1 MLRTFSL
8 IRLVADYLK
17 GKRGP
22 RADVT
27 ETVLERH
34 ERGYPLVQYES
45 RRNSSGTI
53 VLIHGVTAKA
63 SEDPNLVH
71 LARCIARVGF
81 RCLTPPLV
89 GLAGFAHDA
98 SDIERVA
105 QSYVRARDI
114 AGEPVSVLAFS
125 YGASYALSAAAE
137 PRAQDCCRSIL
148 GFGAYYLLSEALEH
162 QRKLLVEHHDPLLD
176 DSDILY
182 LRYTLLACQREELGL
197 SMEAWRHIDET
208 LSNFTVALPLEE
220 KKRALLDHAGQFD
233 YVELMERYQSKSL
246 PSILSPAGRLHRIT
260 CPVSLLHDPNDRFVP
275 SDHLNRLLDELDQRP
290 GTKAARALKTP
301 MLSHVQVNPLVNL
314 RDTWR
319 FLRLLKPSFWERND
333 AGASS

>member
-8 IRLVADYLK
+8 IRLVANYLK

-22 RADVT
+22 RADVA

-34 ERGYPLVQYES
+34 EGGYPLVQYES
-45 RRNSSGTI
+45 RRNSRGTI
-53 VLIHGVTAKA
+53 VLIHGVTPTA

-71 LARCIARVGF
+71 LARSIARAGF
-81 RCLTPPLV
+81 RCLTPPLP

-98 SDIERVA
+98 RDIERVA
-105 QSYVRARDI
+105 RSFVRARNI
-114 AGEPVSVLAFS
+114 ASERVSVLAFS

-137 PRAQDCCRSIL
+137 PMAQDCCRSIL

-182 LRYTLLACQREELGL
+182 LRYTLLACQREEIGL
-197 SMEAWRHIDET
+197 SEGAWRDIDET
-208 LSNFTVALPLEE
+208 LTNFMVASPLEE
-220 KKRALLDHAGQFD
+220 KKRALLEHAGQFD
-233 YVELMERYQSKSL
+233 YVKLMERYQSRSL
-246 PSILSPAGRLHRIT
+246 SSILSPAGRLHRVT
-260 CPVSLLHDPNDRFVP
+260 CPISLLHDPNDRFVP
-275 SDHLNRLLDELDQRP
+275 SDHLNRLREELDQRP
-290 GTKAARALKTP
+290 GLKPARTLKTP

-314 RDTWR
+314 RDTLR
-319 FLRLLKPSFWERND
+319 FIRLLKPSFWEHND